1 MICTDALA
9 YIDSKSYIFVNNR
22 QVYAIVLVKLF
33 LGGGAK
39 LDEQIGNETDKKI
52 IRERVCVSKMVM
64 KEGVW

>member
-22 QVYAIVLVKLF
+22 QVYAIVLVKFF

-52 IRERVCVSKMVM
+52 IRESVCVR
-64 KEGVW
+64 W

>member
-52 IRERVCVSKMVM
+52 KRESV
-64 KEGVW
+64 